1 MKALRSVGAGLALA
15 TLATVIPLAPSSA
28 CSPALAAHR
37 AMMGRPPD
45 CFDSNTA
52 AIVGPRQA
60 KKPPAV
66 RRVHRH
72 DHASGD

>member
-1 MKALRSVGAGLALA
+1 MTVLRSVGAILTLAMLA
-15 TLATVIPLAPSSA
+15 TAIPLAPSAA

-52 AIVGPRQA
+52 AIFGPRQA
-60 KKPPAV
+60 KKPPAG